1 MAMKVLILSF
11 KAGEGHNS
19 AAKAILER
27 VEHEGH
33 QGEIVDFLGLFS
45 DKISNAVNTTYV
57 GIVKHVPALFGSFYK
72 LSLGFSHCFP
82 HWLKSPLYLDS
93 AIVSKRLYAYM
104 REHGPYD
111 GIVATHLMPA
121 QALAYMKKHGCDL
134 PVTIAVATDYTYYPF
149 WQEVIGCDYYVIP
162 NEALIPTYVKRG
174 MPREKLCPYGIPIRM
189 SFVDLPTRAE
199 ARRALG
205 FDEDTMLYLVMG
217 GSMGAGS
224 MQKFAKKFHEQLPNE
239 AQMVIVC
246 GRNEALRSALEK
258 RFAGVSNVHLIG
270 FTNEIPKYMMACDV
284 LYTKPGGLSS
294 SEALACRIP
303 MVHTAPI
310 PGCES
315 DNFRFFTQHG
325 CSLGAKRIG
334 KQIRCGLDLMES
346 SDLREQ
352 MRAAQAQCAKPDSSL
367 NILRLIERS
376 RKDDREREQTKE

>member
-1 MAMKVLILSF
+1 MKVLILSF

-27 VEHEGH
+27 VEQEGH

-104 REHGPYD
+104 QEHGPYD

-121 QALAYMKKHGCDL
+121 QALAYMKKHGCQL

-149 WQEVIGCDYYVIP
+149 WQEVAGCDYYVIP
-162 NEALIPTYVKRG
+162 NEDLIPTYVKRG

-189 SFVDLPTRAE
+189 SFVDLPTREE
-199 ARRALG
+199 ARLALG
-205 FDEDTMLYLVMG
+205 FDADTMLYLVMG

-224 MQKFAKKFHEQLPNE
+224 MQKFAKRFHENLPEN
-239 AQMVIVC
+239 AHMVIVC
-246 GRNEALRSALEK
+246 GRNETLLASLEK
-258 RFAGVSNVHLIG
+258 RFSGVPNVHLIG
-270 FTNEIPKYMMACDV
+270 YTNDIPNYMMACDV

-294 SEALACRIP
+294 SEALACQIP

-334 KQIRCGLDLMES
+334 KQIQCGLELMKSPE
-346 SDLREQ
+346 LRTQ
-352 MRAAQAQCAKPDSSL
+352 MRAAQSRCAKADASL
-367 NILRLIERS
+367 NIFRLIEQS
-376 RKDDREREQTKE
+376 RTEDCEHENAE